1 MERTFRVIVLRR
13 RDSGESDRR
22 LVLFSL
28 EDGKIDAI
36 AKGARKSASRLAA
49 ASEPLAV
56 STMTLVKGKA
66 NRFATQAQLSLS
78 YRRLRQDYDRLTQAL
93 ALAELYAAVLPYDLP
108 SPELFDL
115 LETSLTALEE
125 HPKPVVALAW
135 AQIKLM
141 EAAGFMPSFSE
152 CSTSSE
158 GIVVAEPWVSPR
170 AGGLLSEEHSL
181 AYADR
186 FRVRA
191 EVLYGLNRLVE
202 LDSPPMNLK
211 FAEETVL
218 ALAPFWKHIAEMSL
232 PSNDALNLE
241 LRDNLNLRVQSGR

>member
-56 STMTLVKGKA
+56 STMTLVKGIA
-66 NRFATQAQLSLS
+66 NRFVTQAQLSLS

-108 SPELFDL
+108 SPELFEL
-115 LETSLTALEE
+115 LEISLTALEE
-125 HPKPVVALAW
+125 HPKPIVALAW
-135 AQIKLM
+135 AQIRLM
-141 EAAGFMPSFSE
+141 EGAGFMPSLAE
-152 CSTSSE
+152 CSTSGE
-158 GIVVAEPWVSPR
+158 GIVVADPWVSPR

-202 LDSPPMNLK
+202 LDAPPAHLK

-218 ALAPFWKHIAEMSL
+218 TLAPFWKHIAEMNL
-232 PSNDALNLE
+232 PSNEALNLE
-241 LRDNLNLRVQSGR
+241 LRDHLNLRVQSGG